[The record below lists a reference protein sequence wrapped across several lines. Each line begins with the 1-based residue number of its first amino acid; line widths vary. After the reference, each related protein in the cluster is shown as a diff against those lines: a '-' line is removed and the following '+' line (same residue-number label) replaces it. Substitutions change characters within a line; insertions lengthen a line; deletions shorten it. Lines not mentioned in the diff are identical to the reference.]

1 MTPTTSQRKG
11 IILAGGSGTRLHP
24 ATLAISKQLLPVFD
38 KPMIYYPLS
47 TLMLAGIRD
56 ILIIST
62 PQDTP
67 RFEQL
72 LGDGSQWGLNL
83 QYAVQPSPD
92 GLAQAFLI
100 GEEFIG
106 DYPSALVLGD
116 NIFYGHDFHH
126 LLTNAMARTD
136 GASVFAYHVHDPERY
151 GVAEF
156 DAQGKVLSLEEKP
169 RQPKSSYAVTGLYF
183 YDKQV
188 VELAKAL
195 KPSPRGELEI
205 TDLNLLYLEQGRLNV
220 EIMGRGYA
228 WLDTGTHESLL
239 DASQFIATLENRQGL
254 KVACPEEIAY
264 RQGWI
269 AAEQLQVLAQPLTK
283 NGYGQY
289 LLRILKENVF

>member
-1 MTPTTSQRKG
+1 MSAPPNKPAPWANRLNKLLDQFH
-11 IILAGGSGTRLHP
+11 AVHGGDRFPVDVEALIREVPGTFQ
-24 ATLAISKQLLPVFD
+24 T
-38 KPMIYYPLS
+38 
-47 TLMLAGIRD
+47 
-56 ILIIST
+56 
-62 PQDTP
+62 
-67 RFEQL
+67 
-72 LGDGSQWGLNL
+72 
-83 QYAVQPSPD
+83 
-92 GLAQAFLI
+92 
-100 GEEFIG
+100 GEPITIQGE
-106 DYPSALVLGD
+106 
-116 NIFYGHDFHH
+116 
-126 LLTNAMARTD
+126 AM
-136 GASVFAYHVHDPERY
+136 DPEFE
-151 GVAEF
+151 GALF
-156 DAQGKVLSLEEKP
+156 NLNADAQGKVLSLEEKP
-169 RQPKSSYAVTGLYF
+169 QQPKSNYAVTGLYF

-188 VELAKAL
+188 VELAKSL

-205 TDLNLLYLEQGRLNV
+205 TDLNRLYLEQGQLNV